1 MREARAVNKRRA
13 IIEEVKALLRVG
25 PGIEGEMAPETADL
39 RDDEG
44 NRLWVWGVSRFSGP
58 GTPRVRQDVF
68 G

>member
-39 RDDEG
+39 RAEDGE
-44 NRLWVWGVSRFSGP
+44 RLWVCGVSRFSGP